1 MFRAAAKAA
10 STYQAGPYDGRMLFV
25 MAGDPADPAKAGV
38 IAAWQELVGPNLE
51 VVGVPGTH
59 RGEESLMRAP
69 HAESVA
75 AHIQTALT
83 GEPAETG
90 ETAR

>member
-25 MAGDPADPAKAGV
+25 MAGDPNDPAKAGI
-38 IAAWQELVGPNLE
+38 IAAWRELVGPNLE

-75 AHIQTALT
+75 AQIQAALT
-83 GEPAETG
+83 GAPVETR
-90 ETAR
+90 EATR